1 MSETNQT
8 QVAALGLAAYTL
20 SVAAVRYGSDAAAA
34 PSVRERMT
42 LLRQARERLGAWE
55 NLEELCERAGLVVD
69 LEVVSAPFVGGVEDV
84 AGRMQPADWSERLT
98 QTYLMLGLLA
108 DFARAGAAGLASPW
122 REQVAGILVDDAE
135 ARTAGELASLM
146 EGDAQL
152 VARLGL
158 WGRRVVGEEMGA
170 LMRLVAQVPDL
181 LADGV
186 DRSDL
191 HEVLSDGA
199 IRRMRGLGLR
209 V

>member
-1 MSETNQT
+1 MSETKQT
-8 QVAALGLAAYTL
+8 QAAALGLAAYTL

-55 NLEELCERAGLVVD
+55 SLEGLCERNGVGAD
-69 LEVVSAPFVGGVEDV
+69 LEAASAPFLGGVEDL
-84 AGRMQPADWSERLT
+84 AGRLQPADWPERLT

-108 DFARAGAAGLASPW
+108 DFARAGVAGLASPL

-135 ARTAGELASLM
+135 ARTAGVLAAHM
-146 EGDAQL
+146 DGDAQL
-152 VARLGL
+152 AARLGL

-170 LMRLVAQVPDL
+170 LMRLVAQVPGL
-181 LADGV
+181 LAEGV